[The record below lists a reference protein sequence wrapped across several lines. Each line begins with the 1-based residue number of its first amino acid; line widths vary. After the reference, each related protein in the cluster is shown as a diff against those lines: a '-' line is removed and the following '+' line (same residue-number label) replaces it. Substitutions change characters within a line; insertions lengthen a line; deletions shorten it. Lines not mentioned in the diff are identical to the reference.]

1 MNKKLIYC
9 LALALSLIVTAARA
23 HAQGSEEGRMFAK
36 TWLSINCV
44 EAGKTVD
51 LDGFAKYKEEL
62 KAYFL
67 SAVQRGLELEG
78 MRDEETALGEVYDRN
93 IKMLNENKPAWITPG
108 VRKQNKIRHQRGVRL
123 SRERSARK
131 KLPQARALEGA
142 SRVTQVAP
150 E

>member
-9 LALALSLIVTAARA
+9 LALALALIVTAARA

-62 KAYFL
+62 KACFL

-78 MRDEETALGEVYDRN
+78 MRDEETALGQTYDRN
-93 IKMLNENKPAWITPG
+93 LKMLNENKPAWITPEYES
-108 VRKQNKIRHQRGVRL
+108 KIRSVTKEAFVSQGKEAL
-123 SRERSARK
+123 AK
-131 KLPQARALEGA
+131 NYQARALEGLELLK
-142 SRVTQVAP
+142 SLP
-150 E
+150 SK